1 MKGVT
6 RIDDLSWIN
15 NLASELLIQRSL
27 PIHENN
33 QKILSS
39 NEGRKDLILA
49 KKLCQAKKKN

>member
-6 RIDDLSWIN
+6 RVDDLSWVN

-33 QKILSS
+33 
-39 NEGRKDLILA
+39 
-49 KKLCQAKKKN
+49 